1 MRVQQV
7 SLKLFED
14 MDLIHPVTQVLE
26 QNVVILDDSAS
37 INEAAKE
44 MQRKGVSIVLVRNL

>member
-1 MRVQQV
+1 
-7 SLKLFED
+7 

-26 QNVVILDDSAS
+26 QNVIILDDSAS

-44 MQRKGVSIVLVRNL
+44 MQRKGVSIIRVRNL